1 MDQGTQSNTAASASP
16 APFPGFARPT
26 SNTTYTPN
34 QFFDVC
40 LPHRSRGCVRLVALL
55 LRKTLGWCDE
65 EGDPQVV
72 HHVATYADFQEAG
85 INRSMIKSV
94 LKEAMEH
101 HFVQCVREPKQQR
114 AGQEAVSGIYELKW
128 DERPEY
134 IKDPQ
139 QFRGFFAGE
148 GNRTYIPNQFFD
160 VVVQRE
166 PLAVVKVVGSVIR
179 FSIGFQN
186 KWGHRRQKVSLS
198 YQHIQNYSR
207 MANRTTLSDAIQHAL
222 QSNYIRV
229 VERGYFDRNAGKT
242 SKAAVYAIKWL
253 YGEADFT
260 HGWKNVPEDDEPLE
274 RSEIRTGNGSKNV
287 PEKRLEK
294 RTDIEIKQ
302 RNKTLK
308 QQKMLPAEA
317 AVSFEKLKGTGFDER
332 AARAIA
338 ERYPFDRIER
348 QIYWIDQRSIRRN
361 RLGMLRRAIEEDWA
375 RPESNTLARGELG
388 QPNIPAT
395 AGTFEQVVRN
405 IERRFTGSSPK
416 T

>member
-1 MDQGTQSNTAASASP
+1 MDQGTQSNTTVGASH

-72 HHVATYADFQEAG
+72 RHLATYADFQEAG

-134 IKDPQ
+134 VKDPR

-166 PLAVVKVVGSVIR
+166 PLALVKVVGSVIR

-198 YQHIQNYSR
+198 YLRLDLIDIKDP
-207 MANRTTLSDAIQHAL
+207 TDTLAYYRRKGLLRGTQIGKCVR
-222 QSNYIRV
+222 YRRV
-229 VERGYFDRNAGKT
+229 EVERFLEAITERN
-242 SKAAVYAIKWL
+242 
-253 YGEADFT
+253 
-260 HGWKNVPEDDEPLE
+260 P
-274 RSEIRTGNGSKNV
+274 R
-287 PEKRLEK
+287 
-294 RTDIEIKQ
+294 
-302 RNKTLK
+302 
-308 QQKMLPAEA
+308 
-317 AVSFEKLKGTGFDER
+317 
-332 AARAIA
+332 
-338 ERYPFDRIER
+338 
-348 QIYWIDQRSIRRN
+348 
-361 RLGMLRRAIEEDWA
+361 
-375 RPESNTLARGELG
+375 
-388 QPNIPAT
+388 
-395 AGTFEQVVRN
+395 
-405 IERRFTGSSPK
+405 
-416 T
+416 